1 MAAEGVSLS
10 QILTVLGFLSFM
22 VLVLVIIRRNKEP
35 LVSKLH
41 GGKRVE
47 LLSNTNIGQQQ
58 SLKLVRIDDREFV
71 LIGNKNETSHFYAL
85 TAASSAANPQALVSN
100 PNQNVASTE
109 LQVC

>member
-1 MAAEGVSLS
+1 MATDGVSLS
-10 QILTVLGFLSFM
+10 QILTVFGFLSFM

-35 LVSKLH
+35 IVSKLH

-71 LIGNKNETSHFYAL
+71 LISNKNDTSHFYAL
-85 TAASSAANPQALVSN
+85 AQSSKSVDPSLDQ
-100 PNQNVASTE
+100 NQNKQVSGTE
-109 LQVC
+109 LQTC